1 MKRGGRLIRILMV
14 VEALAFLVF
23 LVVPLVCLGLSFLAA
38 WLVDCEPGYHYS
50 ISHGRCGGNL
60 EFDIKPWYGLF
71 LS

>member
-1 MKRGGRLIRILMV
+1 MKRLGRWIQI
-14 VEALAFLVF
+14 LAFGSGLV
-23 LVVPLVCLGLSFLAA
+23 LLLVPLLCLGLSYLAD

-60 EFDIKPWYGLF
+60 EFDIQPWYLLF